1 MWAGESTM
9 ISRYLTSVF
18 LETKLVSSLEE
29 IKFMLRT
36 VILSLEHS

>member
-1 MWAGESTM
+1 MWVGESTT
-9 ISRYLTSVF
+9 ISRYLTSVS

>member
-1 MWAGESTM
+1 MWAGESTT
-9 ISRYLTSVF
+9 ISQFQTSVS
-18 LETKLVSSLEE
+18 LETKQVSSLEE